1 MFGAWWLTF
10 RNAAGQLIH
19 WGCGALAAVQP
30 LTTAV
35 MSALLQPMM
44 QGRAELAA
52 RLVRACGAS
61 AAQRMGRDTVN
72 SLMRLSSGLAVAQHM
87 HDHFTQGLQR

>member
-1 MFGAWWLTF
+1 MVADFHT
-10 RNAAGQLIH
+10 AAGQLMH
-19 WGCGALAAVQP
+19 WGCEAVGTVQQ

-87 HDHFTQGLQR
+87 HDHITRVVQR

>member
-1 MFGAWWLTF
+1 MVADFHT
-10 RNAAGQLIH
+10 AAGQLMH
-19 WGCGALAAVQP
+19 WDCEAFGTVQQ

-35 MSALLQPMM
+35 MSALLQPMV

-61 AAQRMGRDTVN
+61 AAQQMGRDTVN

-87 HDHFTQGLQR
+87 HDHITRGVQR